1 MNEKKLVT
9 IALQGGGSY
18 GAFSWGVL
26 DAFFSDNRLQI
37 EGMSGSSAGA
47 LNILSCAQGLIKNG
61 NEGAK
66 QSLHDCWKKISDL
79 IVKYIPDM
87 EGSFSKEEG
96 FNNSDFNMFF
106 SAFQAFLSSTSP
118 YLNIY
123 DVNPLS
129 DMFSDFFEFE
139 KIQKSKIFKIFISA
153 TNVKNGQIKIF
164 KNSEITLKTLL
175 ASTCLPSRF
184 KAVEIDNNYYWD
196 GGFVANPA
204 IYPLIYECKAIDIIL
219 IKIHKVG
226 CDHAPKTL
234 SDIQNALNDLS
245 FNGSLQ
251 REMRAINFITTLL
264 NENKIDSSN
273 ANKIN
278 FHIIEIPSL
287 EFKKPTNFGAYNT
300 NWDFL
305 LTLHSSGFELG
316 KAWISDN
323 IDKIGTYQICTHKKL
338 QEFL

>member
-1 MNEKKLVT
+1 MNEKKIVT

-26 DAFFSDNRLQI
+26 DAFFSDDRLKI

-47 LNILSCAQGLIKNG
+47 LNILSSAQGFIRNG

-66 QSLHDCWKKISDL
+66 QSLYDCWKKISDL
-79 IVKYIPDM
+79 MIKYIPGM
-87 EGSFSKEEG
+87 EESFSKHEG
-96 FNNSDFNMFF
+96 FNNTDFNLFFFFIQSFF
-106 SAFQAFLSSTSP
+106 SLTSP
-118 YLNIY
+118 YLNTYNI
-123 DVNPLS
+123 NPLS
-129 DMFSDFFEFE
+129 EMFADFFDFE
-139 KIQKSKIFKIFISA
+139 KIQNSKLFKIFISA

-164 KNSEITLKTLL
+164 KNSEINLKTLL

-219 IKIHKVG
+219 IKIHKMS
-226 CDHAPKTL
+226 CDHVPKTL
-234 SDIQNALNDLS
+234 HEIQNVLDDLS

-264 NENKIDSSN
+264 NENKINSKST
-273 ANKIN
+273 NKIN
-278 FHIIEIPSL
+278 FHIIEIP
-287 EFKKPTNFGAYNT
+287 EFKFKKKTNLGAYNVS
-300 NWDFL
+300 WDFL
-305 LTLHSSGFELG
+305 LNLHSQGLALG
-316 KAWISDN
+316 KAWITEN
-323 IDKIGTYQICTHKKL
+323 IDKIGIYQSYAHKKL
-338 QEFL
+338 QDFL